1 MRVQDFLVVTAAL
14 APSVSADW
22 QFRSRPDLT
31 PPRLNITVSADPAL
45 VEKGLIFVAPYPG
58 FTPTSHGP
66 IQPAPYIYRDDGEL
80 VWSGLG
86 HIAGWAANFRPDTV
100 DGSQVLRAFEG
111 QMSAQ
116 LGIMH
121 GHHLILNEKYET
133 VKSVQ
138 SRSPQLI
145 SGHEFRVINGKS
157 ALVEVPFTK
166 PFDLSRWG
174 GKEGQ
179 DWIVSSGFQELD
191 IETGQVLFEWEAL
204 DHVDPKYS
212 AFPVDHL
219 DRAIG
224 SGRSSSDA
232 WDYFH
237 LNSVDK
243 DDEGNYLISAR
254 NYAALFKVSGATG
267 KVIWQLGGLHGGSS
281 FEIAPAARFAYQH
294 DARFLNRSSDG
305 AIEYLSLFDNSAHS
319 PTIKINPFSRGRIL
333 QLNHTDGT
341 VKAAATYPAP
351 DQLSAQTQGNTQ
363 VLPNSNVFVNWGQAG
378 AVTEFAANGTVLFH
392 AYLDSEPGGHSV
404 QSYRGF
410 KLPWTGRP
418 IEEPAVVALGS
429 EASDDVDIYVSWNG
443 DTETTLWRFYAE
455 ELRADVAR
463 KRFLGDSNRHGFETH
478 IKVKRP
484 SSEEGYRIFAE
495 AVDKNEHVLAR
506 SGSVAVTFGKR
517 PLSEGQS
524 SQTFPVAEEL

>member
-1 MRVQDFLVVTAAL
+1 M
-14 APSVSADW
+14 
-22 QFRSRPDLT
+22 
-31 PPRLNITVSADPAL
+31 
-45 VEKGLIFVAPYPG
+45 
-58 FTPTSHGP
+58 
-66 IQPAPYIYRDDGEL
+66 
-80 VWSGLG
+80 
-86 HIAGWAANFRPDTV
+86 
-100 DGSQVLRAFEG
+100 
-111 QMSAQ
+111 
-116 LGIMH
+116 
-121 GHHLILNEKYET
+121 
-133 VKSVQ
+133 
-138 SRSPQLI
+138 
-145 SGHEFRVINGKS
+145 
-157 ALVEVPFTK
+157 
-166 PFDLSRWG
+166 
-174 GKEGQ
+174 
-179 DWIVSSGFQELD
+179 
-191 IETGQVLFEWEAL
+191 
-204 DHVDPKYS
+204 DPKYS

-363 VLPNSNVFVNWGQAG
+363 VLPNSNIFVNWGQAG
-378 AVTEFAANGTVLFH
+378 AITEFAANGTVLFH
-392 AYLDSEPGGHSV
+392 AYLDSEPGGNSV

-429 EASDDVDIYVSWNG
+429 EASEEVDIYVSWNG

-455 ELRADVAR
+455 ELRGDVAR

-524 SQTFPVAEEL
+524 SQVFPVAEEL

>member
-1 MRVQDFLVVTAAL
+1 MRVQDSLVLIAAL

-66 IQPAPYIYRDDGEL
+66 IQPAPYLFRDDGEL
-80 VWSGLG
+80 VWSGIG
-86 HIAGWAANFRPDTV
+86 HIAGWAAKFRPDTV
-100 DGSQVLRAFEG
+100 DGSQVLRAFQG

-166 PFDLSRWG
+166 PFDLSRW
-174 GKEGQ
+174 
-179 DWIVSSGFQELD
+179 ELD

-204 DHVDPKYS
+204 DHVDPKY
-212 AFPVDHL
+212 HL
-219 DRAIG
+219 DRAIE

-243 DDEGNYLISAR
+243 DDEGNYLVSAR
-254 NYAALFKVSGATG
+254 NYAALFKLSGATG

-281 FEIAPAARFAYQH
+281 FEIDPAARFAYQH

-378 AVTEFAANGTVLFH
+378 AITEFAADGTVLFH
-392 AYLDSEPGGHSV
+392 AYLDSEPGGNSV

-443 DTETTLWRFYAE
+443 DTETTLWRFYVE
-455 ELRADVAR
+455 ELRGDVAR
-463 KRFLGDSNRHGFETH
+463 KRFLGDSKRHGFETH
-478 IKVKRP
+478 IKVKKP
-484 SSEEGYRIFAE
+484 SSGEDYRIVAE
-495 AVDKNEHVLAR
+495 AIDGNKHVLAR

-524 SQTFPVAEEL
+524 SRTFPMTEEL